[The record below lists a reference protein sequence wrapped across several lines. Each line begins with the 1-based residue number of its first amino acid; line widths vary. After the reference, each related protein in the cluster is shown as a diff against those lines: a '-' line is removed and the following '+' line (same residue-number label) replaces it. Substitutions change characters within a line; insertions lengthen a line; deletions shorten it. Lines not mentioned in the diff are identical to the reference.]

1 MSARDGKGRLDQR
14 ITELLRSLPA
24 PARTESEWEAQVR
37 SILLRLDASAPSD
50 AGSDLLQPPFPE
62 PAPEQTPEHAV
73 HDGAAT
79 VARSSRAPRREPAS
93 RRPAFSWL
101 LASVVALAAAALLVI
116 RVRAPESPGK
126 PAEASPVAEAVSAP
140 RAEAPLA
147 VAPPVETP
155 ATEHEV
161 ELEPPAPAKPA
172 PEGKG
177 RAVARATRPSA
188 PRAPAGLQGPA
199 PRTSAPAELEPDPR
213 LKPADGRQPLVD
225 RPSQGALTAALDK
238 VLPGARSCLAGETA
252 AVPAEIVFGSDGS
265 VLRVNLGPGVEPGPA
280 RCVRGALG
288 RARVE
293 PFSRPS
299 WSLRSTIRS
308 P

>member
-1 MSARDGKGRLDQR
+1 MSARDGKGRVDER

-24 PARTESEWEAQVR
+24 PARTESEWEAQVSR
-37 SILLRLDASAPSD
+37 ILLRLADSPPRDAD
-50 AGSDLLQPPFPE
+50 SDLLRPPFPE
-62 PAPEQTPEHAV
+62 PASELAPEH
-73 HDGAAT
+73 
-79 VARSSRAPRREPAS
+79 APRREAPP
-93 RRPAFSWL
+93 RKPAFSWL

-126 PAEASPVAEAVSAP
+126 PTQESPLTEPVSAP
-140 RAEAPLA
+140 RAEVPLA
-147 VAPPVETP
+147 VAPPLEEP
-155 ATEHEV
+155 ATLHEV
-161 ELEPPAPAKPA
+161 ELEESAPAKPA
-172 PEGKG
+172 SEGK
-177 RAVARATRPSA
+177 APAMARATRSSA
-188 PRAPAGLQGPA
+188 PRAPAALRAA
-199 PRTSAPAELEPDPR
+199 PPHPSAPAELEPDPR

-238 VLPGARSCLAGETA
+238 VLPGARSCLAGGGSA
-252 AVPAEIVFGSDGS
+252 AVPAEIIFGSDGS
-265 VLRVNLGPGVEPGPA
+265 VLRVNLGPEVAPGPA

-299 WSLRSTIRS
+299 WSLRSTLRS